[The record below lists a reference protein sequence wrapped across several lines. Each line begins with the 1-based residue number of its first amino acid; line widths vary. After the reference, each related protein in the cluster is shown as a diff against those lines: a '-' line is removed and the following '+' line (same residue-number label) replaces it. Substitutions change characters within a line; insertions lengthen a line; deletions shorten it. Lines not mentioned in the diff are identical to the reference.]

1 MHIPYAVL
9 PSHRLIRKL
18 ENKDMFL
25 RLLLEMEFLYGAE
38 KRLPAH
44 ITDGNWMKY
53 MQMPSIIERCCYL
66 CQLYE
71 SRKELEENDEQKILR
86 AKESTGAKKPALNTL
101 HYFEREQFR
110 RLTYE
115 MFGSRLLAR
124 WRCNDSVPPLLVD
137 CRYLSNLNF
146 TTQTNIIKQIK
157 DLVLENSLQRNPFP
171 IVFVNY
177 HSTSDIALGI
187 VNSWLRKRCLP
198 KYRQLIV
205 DKNDDSQQQQQINH
219 SVEGEESQQRD
230 SAPFVPVVTTATFWI
245 FSEQIAYIN
254 PKSEHYL
261 PGPLQQY
268 KAFVFCAT
276 PDTNYLN
283 SSFKAARAEKLNSFR
298 LPISQFVN
306 LGKTPVTMPLRITAN
321 IIRDVYASDVQ
332 WREAFQ
338 KHIPY
343 FDVVATDVYRSHEN
357 DKNNLQ
363 N

>member
-9 PSHRLIRKL
+9 PSHRLIKKL

-44 ITDGNWMKY
+44 MTDGNWMKY

-71 SRKELEENDEQKILR
+71 SRKELEENDEQKILW

-146 TTQTNIIKQIK
+146 VTQTYIIKQIK

-219 SVEGEESQQRD
+219 SVE
-230 SAPFVPVVTTATFWI
+230 
-245 FSEQIAYIN
+245 EQIAYIN

-298 LPISQFVN
+298 LPISQFV
-306 LGKTPVTMPLRITAN
+306 K
-321 IIRDVYASDVQ
+321 
-332 WREAFQ
+332 
-338 KHIPY
+338 
-343 FDVVATDVYRSHEN
+343 
-357 DKNNLQ
+357 
-363 N
+363 